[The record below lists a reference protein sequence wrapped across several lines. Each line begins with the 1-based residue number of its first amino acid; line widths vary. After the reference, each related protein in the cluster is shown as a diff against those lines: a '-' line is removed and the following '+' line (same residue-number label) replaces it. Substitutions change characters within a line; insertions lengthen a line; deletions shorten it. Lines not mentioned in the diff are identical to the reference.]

1 MARNLLHE
9 FLHAGN
15 VQARPV
21 LGELFNY
28 LTQVGLI
35 GFFTQTDE
43 KLAFELTGY
52 TDEIDFVVTVDLD
65 QFDVGNEPVV
75 KSQIHYA
82 GNLYTIRSKKQD
94 LSSYTLGLKYV
105 GAAPVPPASG
115 FSDGFSTGF

>member
-52 TDEIDFVVTVDLD
+52 TEEIDVVLTVDLD
-65 QFDVGNEPVV
+65 QFDAGNEPVE
-75 KSQIHYA
+75 KTQLHYA
-82 GNLYTIRSKKQD
+82 GNLYTIRSKKEDQ
-94 LSSYTLGLKYV
+94 STYTLGLKYI
-105 GAAPVPPASG
+105 GAAPVPPDSG
-115 FSDGFSTGF
+115 FSNGFATGF